1 MSAVTDTM
9 ALKKPLPIPV
19 QRAVRE
25 FASHVQ
31 AWRKLRDLTQQQLAE
46 RAGVG
51 RETVV
56 RVEQGDPKVALDNV
70 FRILHALGVLDN
82 VPRAVDPY
90 ETDLGRMRADE
101 QLPRRVR
108 PRDLT

>member
-9 ALKKPLPIPV
+9 HAQKPLPIPV
-19 QRAVRE
+19 QRAIRE
-25 FASHVQ
+25 FAGHVQ
-31 AWRKLRDLTQQQLAE
+31 AWRKLRDLTQHQLAE

-56 RVEQGDPKVALDNV
+56 RVEQGDPKVGFDNV
-70 FRILHALGVLDN
+70 LRILHALGVLDS
-82 VPRAVDPY
+82 VARAVDPY